1 MQEHNNVMVD
11 ITSEVATKVKNE
23 DICRL
28 LRSNFTEEIFERLSA
43 CDRSPQDSEDD
54 ENTPSK
60 QDDMGK
66 RQVKPA
72 SSKRQQLTAEEA
84 CEIYM
89 LRPTLNKDGSMRR
102 GSMLHCKSVA
112 PKYGVTPKTIRD
124 VWSGRSWAEATKH
137 LWTPEE
143 VKRRRTLPYDP
154 FQDKDD
160 SLQTFFRSPIQEP
173 LQKDKSSNL
182 WQDFSSSIT
191 GRSRETSPVA
201 SALEAA
207 SMQAVSGV
215 SSPILQPVMQQQ
227 VMKQFQQQAERSC
240 SPPVLPSMFP
250 AMNPTVVQSLL
261 NVLQMQSLQQTAVQL
276 KSPLFNFVGTSAPSK
291 LAGVQ
296 EGLPLTPSCLAG
308 VTHIQPCSPIP
319 AISVKYQ

>member
-1 MQEHNNVMVD
+1 MMADRTMVD
-11 ITSEVATKVKNE
+11 ITCEAATEVKSE

-28 LRSNFTEEIFERLSA
+28 LRSNFTEEIFERLKSPGN
-43 CDRSPQDSEDD
+43 RSPQDTDEDED
-54 ENTPSK
+54 MPFNKDGSK
-60 QDDMGK
+60 
-66 RQVKPA
+66 RSVKPA

-143 VKRRRTLPYDP
+143 VKRRRALPFDP
-154 FQDKDD
+154 FLEKDDD

-173 LQKDKSSNL
+173 LLKEKSSNI

-191 GRSRETSPVA
+191 GRSREASPVA
-201 SALEAA
+201 AVIEPA
-207 SMQAVSGV
+207 SMQSLSGV
-215 SSPILQPVMQQQ
+215 SSPILQPMVQQQ
-227 VMKQFQQQAERSC
+227 LIHQLQHSAERA
-240 SPPVLPSMFP
+240 SPPPSLPTVLPGVDR
-250 AMNPTVVQSLL
+250 TVVQSLL
-261 NVLQMQSLQQTAVQL
+261 NVLQMQSLQKSSVQL
-276 KSPLFNFVGTSAPSK
+276 KSPLFNFVSGSAPCT
-291 LAGVQ
+291 
-296 EGLPLTPSCLAG
+296 LPGIQASVALTPGCFSMAYN
-308 VTHIQPCSPIP
+308 VQPCSPTS
-319 AISVKYQ
+319 SVSIKY